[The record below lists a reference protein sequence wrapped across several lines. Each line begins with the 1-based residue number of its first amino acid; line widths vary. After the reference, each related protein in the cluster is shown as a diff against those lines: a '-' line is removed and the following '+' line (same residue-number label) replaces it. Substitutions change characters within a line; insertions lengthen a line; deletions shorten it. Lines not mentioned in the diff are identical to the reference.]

1 MLKRNIKKIICL
13 IVLLPALSFAQDSV
27 SVYADSVEIDY
38 NFIDSYPQN
47 ASVYLND
54 EHIGN
59 TPLFFM
65 WKDSTFPKQLK
76 INLKGFPE
84 ISEIIQSNKTL
95 KMKYN
100 LNPVNS
106 KLINDIVK
114 EDKEPYF
121 KTKRKVVP
129 IVLSSILAA
138 GSGIAAFYFK
148 SQASENQKNY
158 DIFGD
163 PAELEKKKDN
173 NLLGGISIVAF
184 QIGFGAL
191 MYFLF
196 LD

>member
-1 MLKRNIKKIICL
+1 M
-13 IVLLPALSFAQDSV
+13 
-27 SVYADSVEIDY
+27 
-38 NFIDSYPQN
+38 
-47 ASVYLND
+47 ND

-59 TPLFFM
+59 TPLFLHG
-65 WKDSTFPKQLK
+65 KTVLSKQLR

-106 KLINDIVK
+106 EMINDIVK

-163 PAELEKKKDN
+163 PAEL
-173 NLLGGISIVAF
+173 
-184 QIGFGAL
+184 
-191 MYFLF
+191 
-196 LD
+196 

>member
-1 MLKRNIKKIICL
+1 MLKKNIKIL
-13 IVLLPALSFAQDSV
+13 IYLLVLLPVLSYGQDSA
-27 SVYADSVEIDY
+27 SVYSDSVKIDY

-47 ASVYLND
+47 ASVFIND

-59 TPLFFM
+59 TPLFFT
-65 WKDSTFPKQLK
+65 WKDSTSPKQLRL
-76 INLKGFPE
+76 NLKGFPE
-84 ISEIIQSNKTL
+84 ISEMIQSNKTL

-129 IVLSSILAA
+129 IVLSSILTA

-158 DIFGD
+158 DIYGD
-163 PAELEKKKDN
+163 RAELDKKKDN

-184 QIGFGAL
+184 QLGFGAL

-196 LD
+196 ID